1 MYPNVRQLET
11 IRREAH
17 ETQRPGSPT
26 RFALPRLRALRP
38 KAQPQPCGC

>member
-11 IRREAH
+11 VRREAR
-17 ETQRPGSPT
+17 ETQRLGAPA
-26 RFALPRLRALRP
+26 RFALPRLRAFRP